1 MIQGIER
8 VATMKH
14 RTVEIIFYHI
24 IAGVFAYSELHA
36 ETLEDKLDQIML
48 FGLVFTL
55 YFLRYSNSK

>member
-1 MIQGIER
+1 
-8 VATMKH
+8 MKY

-24 IAGVFAYSELHA
+24 MAVVFVYSELHA